1 MKLKL
6 TLAQA
11 AAIPFVEGIIKLD
24 NLPVTGDEAVLLDRA
39 RDKIIEEHK
48 RFHKLRNGWIEKHGD
63 KAGEGKFGIPNGD
76 PRIQKLLKY
85 EGEVGG
91 QSFEVRI
98 VKKIKLPQEFQI
110 TAAQYRALK
119 DTGFV
124 EEIAVPEEDE
134 ENEKSSGDLDSK
146 SVDDAIAA
154 PIAKPSTKKGSK

>member
-63 KAGEGKFGIPNGD
+63 KAGDGKFGIPNGD

-91 QSFEVRI
+91 QPFEVRI

-110 TAAQYRALK
+110 TTAQYRALK
-119 DTGFV
+119 DAGVV
-124 EEIAVPEEDE
+124 EEIAVPDDDEDGVGS
-134 ENEKSSGDLDSK
+134 NGVSDSK
-146 SVDDAIAA
+146 TVGDDVA
-154 PIAKPSTKKGSK
+154 PPTAKPSTKKAAK